1 MSKNACAYYIRLLL
15 FFLLFALILTF
26 ASLGILQSRKHISVG
41 SASKAEQ
48 APICFVLD
56 PGHGGEDGGATANGI
71 LEKDINLSVSE
82 KAAAFLTLTPYS
94 VHMTRTDDRLLY
106 EAGEEN
112 RKKYHDLVHRAE
124 FASSFERA
132 VFISIHQNK
141 FEIPKY
147 RGLQVYYSPNNAL
160 SCTLAVCIQTN
171 MRSLLDPTNKREV
184 KKADHRIRVLASLHM
199 PAVLVECG
207 FLSNPEEA
215 ELLKTDAYQKKL
227 AFVLFL
233 STVQFVREN
242 GENIS

>member
-1 MSKNACAYYIRLLL
+1 MSKNAYTYYIRLLL
-15 FFLLFALILTF
+15 FFLLFAFILTF
-26 ASLGILQSRKHISVG
+26 TSFSILRSHEHVSVG
-41 SASKAEQ
+41 SNGKTEQ
-48 APICFVLD
+48 VPICLILD

-82 KAAAFLTLTPYS
+82 KAAAFFALTPYS

-147 RGLQVYYSPNNAL
+147 KGLQVYYSPNNTL
-160 SCTLAVCIQTN
+160 SCTLADCIQTN
-171 MRSLLDPTNKREV
+171 MRVSLDPANKREV
-184 KKADHRIRVLASLHM
+184 KKADHRIRVLSSLYM

-215 ELLKTDAYQKKL
+215 QLLNTEAYQKKL

-233 STVQFVREN
+233 STIQFVREN